1 MCKQKPYQVWF
12 SCRHKSYQ
20 GSGGSREGVWGAT
33 PLIFRDRGPLYLRV
47 WMTEPPLP
55 YLKVWIHYCSYSVT
69 TAFIGKNPFTSLMF
83 EKKSTAKS
91 KSLSYT
97 YLSC

>member
-47 WMTEPPLP
+47 WMTEPP
-55 YLKVWIHYCSYSVT
+55 
-69 TAFIGKNPFTSLMF
+69 SLI
-83 EKKSTAKS
+83 
-91 KSLSYT
+91 
-97 YLSC
+97 